1 MTYEKYPN
9 PKTNGNPQDP
19 PVFIL
24 TRQMMRG
31 IADGPLTV
39 SAIDDLIQATI
50 FQGVWREQWYP
61 LLKPEEK
68 IHLAHVQ
75 TTLPRE
81 YNSPLQALLIM
92 YCFG

>member
-9 PKTNGNPQDP
+9 SETNGNPQYAP
-19 PVFIL
+19 LFIL
-24 TRQMMRG
+24 TRQMMRA
-31 IADGPLTV
+31 IHDGPLTV
-39 SAIDDLIQATI
+39 SAIDDLVRASMYR
-50 FQGVWREQWYP
+50 GEWREQSLA

-75 TTLPRE
+75 TVLPAE
-81 YNSPLQALLIM
+81 YNSPLQTLMIM